1 MINQTVFIVDDD
13 LAVRKTLSLVVRAHG
28 MVAQDFASAEAFLA
42 SCDPQTPGCAIVDL
56 RLPGGMDG
64 FQLLAEMKKRGYVM
78 PAVMLTAYGDI
89 PTAVQATKQGAADFL
104 LKPVRNEDLL
114 RAVHDALSSAR
125 AAPPALPDDPP
136 DSAWHECLTK
146 REREIVDLAI
156 AGKSSKEIGR
166 ILGISNRTVDVHR
179 AHVLEKT
186 GAKSIFDIARTIW
199 SER

>member
-1 MINQTVFIVDDD
+1 
-13 LAVRKTLSLVVRAHG
+13 
-28 MVAQDFASAEAFLA
+28 
-42 SCDPQTPGCAIVDL
+42 
-56 RLPGGMDG
+56 
-64 FQLLAEMKKRGYVM
+64 M

-125 AAPPALPDDPP
+125 AAPPALLDDPP